1 MLAEL
6 CDFHSTSFSLCDL
19 HILWN
24 LRSCMPVDVFSAVE
38 WFKCHFYM
46 FVSVSMLNPW
56 MHRFCGQEYERRQE
70 MPAASLAY
78 KCMEVAYMRVVYCK
92 QSSTSR
98 DLTELQATLHKTSQG
113 NQMHCWLVWI
123 LRLVSI

>member
-1 MLAEL
+1 
-6 CDFHSTSFSLCDL
+6 
-19 HILWN
+19 
-24 LRSCMPVDVFSAVE
+24 
-38 WFKCHFYM
+38 
-46 FVSVSMLNPW
+46 

-113 NQMHCWLVWI
+113 NQMHC
-123 LRLVSI
+123 